1 MKRRMFQ
8 FLLMLTCSATG
19 IKAQPVTVP
28 LGLGVRDKYVSQM
41 PGTSWSDQVYISD
54 VNGQPIKQKYVDVN
68 GSPYFNDVFKVANI
82 VLTKGNKVLVNV
94 KTRIDLADQETHFIS
109 ANGVEAFMF
118 AGMVKEITYADTTAD
133 GILFYK
139 FQTGFPA
146 IDRQTVNN
154 FYLVLAEGRCSFL
167 KSIYKRV
174 SEKKTELSGEVVK
187 EFETYED
194 YYLIINGVM
203 KRWKKDKDFILAEL
217 TDKQAQVNQ
226 YLLSNKVNFKNAE
239 QVTKLLNY
247 YNSL

>member
-28 LGLGVRDKYVSQM
+28 LGLGGRDKYVSQM

-118 AGMVKEITYADTTAD
+118 AGMVKKLLTQIQQ
-133 GILFYK
+133 
-139 FQTGFPA
+139 QTGFYFTNSKP
-146 IDRQTVNN
+146 
-154 FYLVLAEGRCSFL
+154 
-167 KSIYKRV
+167 V
-174 SEKKTELSGEVVK
+174 SRLSTGK
-187 EFETYED
+187 Q
-194 YYLIINGVM
+194 LIIFTWFW
-203 KRWKKDKDFILAEL
+203 R
-217 TDKQAQVNQ
+217 
-226 YLLSNKVNFKNAE
+226 KVVA
-239 QVTKLLNY
+239 V
-247 YNSL
+247 S

>member
-1 MKRRMFQ
+1 M
-8 FLLMLTCSATG
+8 
-19 IKAQPVTVP
+19 
-28 LGLGVRDKYVSQM
+28 
-41 PGTSWSDQVYISD
+41 
-54 VNGQPIKQKYVDVN
+54 
-68 GSPYFNDVFKVANI
+68 
-82 VLTKGNKVLVNV
+82 
-94 KTRIDLADQETHFIS
+94 
-109 ANGVEAFMF
+109 
-118 AGMVKEITYADTTAD
+118 
-133 GILFYK
+133 
-139 FQTGFPA
+139 
-146 IDRQTVNN
+146 
-154 FYLVLAEGRCSFL
+154 AEGRCSFL